1 MLPLHP
7 ATSGHA
13 RLARIAVDPAVDQL
27 ATPRPR
33 APQST
38 PQGSAG
44 HGSLASWRPLRGA
57 YSLRLAR
64 ALRPTV
70 TTPHRLARIAAI
82 PYGMTS
88 SLRLASAGSRTGPPR
103 PEHGS
108 LAPRQPLRVAR
119 LLRLARARAY
129 ANDGPHWLARI
140 AVGHPA
146 DQLATP
152 RRCR

>member
-13 RLARIAVDPAVDQL
+13 RLARISVDPAVDQL

-38 PQGSAG
+38 PQGSAE

-88 SLRLASAGSRTGPPR
+88 SLRLAVRDTNHPPGSAG
-103 PEHGS
+103 HGS
-108 LAPRQPLRVAR
+108 LASWRRLRVAY
-119 LLRLARARAY
+119 LLRLARAR
-129 ANDGPHWLARI
+129 DLH
-140 AVGHPA
+140 
-146 DQLATP
+146 
-152 RRCR
+152 

>member
-44 HGSLASWRPLRGA
+44 HGSLASWRPLRVA
-57 YSLRLAR
+57 YALLDALGINRDSCGQIALSELRTIVTDPARRSRLDTDGLGRYADELERLAT
-64 ALRPTV
+64 AE
-70 TTPHRLARIAAI
+70 
-82 PYGMTS
+82 
-88 SLRLASAGSRTGPPR
+88 RTEDEVHVVWG
-103 PEHGS
+103 
-108 LAPRQPLRVAR
+108 
-119 LLRLARARAY
+119 
-129 ANDGPHWLARI
+129 
-140 AVGHPA
+140 
-146 DQLATP
+146 
-152 RRCR
+152 